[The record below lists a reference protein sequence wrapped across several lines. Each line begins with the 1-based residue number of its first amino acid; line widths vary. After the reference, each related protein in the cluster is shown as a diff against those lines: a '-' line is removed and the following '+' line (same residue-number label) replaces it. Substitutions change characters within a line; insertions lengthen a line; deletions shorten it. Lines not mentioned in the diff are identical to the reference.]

1 MKKGKY
7 AVTVEYGSKTN
18 QDKDLLRQDFG
29 IVERPATHGAT
40 RYVFDNPSH
49 ITDGVRKQIKF
60 DLSFLHMAKVWAQNS
75 HAGRKKVGCLI
86 VRDYSIIS
94 DGYNG
99 TPSGFDNRCEDE
111 DGETKWEVLH
121 AEANAISKLAKS
133 DQSSLGA
140 TLYTTFS
147 PCKDCAKLVLQA
159 GIKRLVFTDLHS
171 DTDGLELL
179 AKAGIEISRYF
190 PPNIIVVHKIGRGE
204 MKPIKLD

>member
-1 MKKGKY
+1 MKNGKY
-7 AVTVEYGSKTN
+7 MVVVEYGGATN
-18 QDKDLLRQDFG
+18 EDKDLLRQDFG
-29 IVERPATHGAT
+29 IVPNPATHSST
-40 RYVFDNPSH
+40 RYVMSAGHISSH
-49 ITDGVRKQIKF
+49 VKKQVKF

-86 VRDYSIIS
+86 VRDYSVIS

-99 TPSGFDNRCEDE
+99 TPSGFDNKCEDE
-111 DGETKWEVLH
+111 HGETKWEVLH

-159 GIKRLVFTDLHS
+159 GIKRLVFSDLHS

-179 AKAGIEISRYF
+179 AKAGVEISRYF
-190 PPNIIVVHKIGRGE
+190 PPNILVVHKIGKGE
-204 MKPIKLD
+204 MKPITLE